1 MVEVSS
7 AVIGALINISLGVNF
22 SIVYFGWFLTKKG
35 VNVYI
40 RHIFLIYKYNIVI
53 HNSQYRRLPV
63 QIHPRLTTGVS
74 TKVNPEKVFNI

>member
-1 MVEVSS
+1 MFYSPEKG
-7 AVIGALINISLGVNF
+7 APIVILLGLNL
-22 SIVYFGWFLTKKG
+22 SIVWCSWFITKKG
-35 VNVYI
+35 GNVYI
-40 RHIFLIYKYNIVI
+40 HHIFLIYKYNIVI